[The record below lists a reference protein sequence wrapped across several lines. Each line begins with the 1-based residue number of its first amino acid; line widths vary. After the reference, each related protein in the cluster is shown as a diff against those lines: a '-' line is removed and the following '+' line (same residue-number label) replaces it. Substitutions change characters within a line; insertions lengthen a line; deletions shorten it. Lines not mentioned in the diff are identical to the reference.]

1 MSRFTPI
8 PSPPQSD
15 ITPWQ
20 SSILT
25 SLKENVDLLTGL
37 RGEKDGASTAVLKA
51 SITIRAIPPQQM
63 QRVSAQGSGVAVSG
77 VAVPTLN
84 DYSALLKDVQT
95 LANDVASLRSIIETL
110 ISQLRG

>member
-1 MSRFTPI
+1 MSRFTAI

-20 SSILT
+20 YNILN

-37 RGEKDGASTAVLKA
+37 RGERDGASTAILKA
-51 SITIRAIPPQQM
+51 SITIRAIPPQRM
-63 QRVSAQGSGVAVSG
+63 QRVSAQGSGVTVSG
-77 VAVPTLN
+77 VAVPTLS
-84 DYSALLKDVQT
+84 DYSALLRDVQT
-95 LANDVASLRSIIETL
+95 LANDVASLRSTLETL

>member
-1 MSRFTPI
+1 MPRFTPI

-20 SSILT
+20 YSILT

-51 SITIRAIPPQQM
+51 SITIRAVPPQQM
-63 QRVSAQGSGVAVSG
+63 QRVSAQGSGVAVEG

-84 DYSALLKDVQT
+84 DYAVLLRDVQT
-95 LANDVASLRSIIETL
+95 LANDVASLRSIVETL